1 MLEVQNLSISFGGL
15 KALSHFDIVMEEGEI
30 RGLIGPNGSGKTTFF
45 NIITGFYP
53 PMEGQ
58 VYFQGEDITNLKPHQ
73 IAAKGIARTFQNVQI
88 FSGMSVVENIQV
100 GHHMSL
106 KTSLW
111 GAAFASGRFSGEEV
125 KSFERAEALLCKI
138 GMGELVNRPVG
149 SLPFGEQRKV
159 EVLRAVAMG
168 PKLLLLDEP
177 TSGLSV
183 SEKDEMT
190 DFMKRLRDELGVTIL
205 LVEHDV
211 RLVARVADFI
221 TAMDFGQK
229 ITEGTP
235 EKVLSDPKVLEA
247 YIGTKEPFANK
258 RSPRLLRGHQSP

>member
-1 MLEVQNLSISFGGL
+1 MAMLDIEKLSIRFGGL
-15 KALSHFDIVMEEGEI
+15 MAVSGFDLAVEQGEI
-30 RGLIGPNGSGKTTFF
+30 RGLIGPNGSGKTTLF
-45 NIITGFYP
+45 NLITGFYTP
-53 PMEGQ
+53 LEGKMM
-58 VYFQGEDITNLKPHQ
+58 FRGEEIGGLKPHQ

-88 FSGMSVVENIQV
+88 FSGMSVAENIQI

-111 GAAFASGRFSGEEV
+111 GAAFASGRFSGEEG
-125 KSFERAEALLCKI
+125 KSFEKAHALLRKI
-138 GMGELVNRPVG
+138 GMGDLVHRPAG

-159 EVLRAVAMG
+159 ELLRAAAMD
-168 PKLLLLDEP
+168 PKMLLLDEP

-183 SEKDEMT
+183 SEKDEMA
-190 DFMKRLRDELGVTIL
+190 DFMKRLRDEFAVTIL

-247 YIGTKEPFANK
+247 YIGTKEPFADK
-258 RSPRLLRGHQSP
+258 

>member
-1 MLEVQNLSISFGGL
+1 MVMLEIENLSIRFGGL
-15 KALSHFDIVMEEGEI
+15 MAVSAFNMAVEQGEI
-30 RGLIGPNGSGKTTFF
+30 RGLIGPNGSGKTTVF
-45 NIITGFYP
+45 NLVTGFYTP
-53 PMEGQ
+53 LDGK
-58 VYFQGEDITNLKPHQ
+58 VLFRGEDIAGLKPHQ

-88 FSGMSVVENIQV
+88 FSGMSVLENIQV
-100 GHHMSL
+100 GHHMRL
-106 KTSLW
+106 GTTLW
-111 GAAFASGRFSGEEV
+111 GAAFASGRFSGEE
-125 KSFERAEALLCKI
+125 KRSFEKAEELLHKI
-138 GMGELVNRPVG
+138 GMGERVNRPAG
-149 SLPFGEQRKV
+149 SLPFGEQRKL
-159 EVLRAVAMG
+159 EMLRSVAME

-247 YIGTKEPFANK
+247 YIGTKQPFAN
-258 RSPRLLRGHQSP
+258 R

>member
-1 MLEVQNLSISFGGL
+1 M
-15 KALSHFDIVMEEGEI
+15 
-30 RGLIGPNGSGKTTFF
+30 
-45 NIITGFYP
+45 
-53 PMEGQ
+53 
-58 VYFQGEDITNLKPHQ
+58 
-73 IAAKGIARTFQNVQI
+73 
-88 FSGMSVVENIQV
+88 
-100 GHHMSL
+100 
-106 KTSLW
+106 
-111 GAAFASGRFSGEEV
+111 
-125 KSFERAEALLCKI
+125 
-138 GMGELVNRPVG
+138 
-149 SLPFGEQRKV
+149 PFGEQRKV

-168 PKLLLLDEP
+168 PRLLLLDEP

-229 ITEGTP
+229 IAEGTP

-258 RSPRLLRGHQSP
+258 

>member
-1 MLEVQNLSISFGGL
+1 MAMLDIEKLSICFGGL
-15 KALSHFDIVMEEGEI
+15 KAVSRFDLAVEQGEI
-30 RGLIGPNGSGKTTFF
+30 RGLIGPNGSGKTTLF
-45 NIITGFYP
+45 NLITGFYFP
-53 PMEGQ
+53 SEGK
-58 VYFQGEDITNLKPHQ
+58 VLFRGEDIAGLKPHQ

-111 GAAFASGRFSGEEV
+111 GATFALGRLSGKEG
-125 KSFERAEALLCKI
+125 KSFEKAEALLCKI
-138 GMGELVNRPVG
+138 GMGELVNRPAG

-159 EVLRAVAMG
+159 EMLRAAAME

-183 SEKDEMT
+183 LEKDEMT

-258 RSPRLLRGHQSP
+258 